1 MSPYPIT
8 PIGHGRFCCEPR
20 ARPQAEPLAPTLEEA
35 KGWEYTPGDTGL
47 QPPRHERGL
56 HGLSHSINT
65 HHRSGMCPQLSPTGT
80 RTVGHSCHLCWRMS
94 LVWVVPQ
101 LPWPLLW
108 ERRDGHSL
116 RSKVQEACGTPKATL
131 GAHPSISGP
140 ADGSNIF
147 PPSCL
152 LGCLQL
158 LWLSPDRGLFPWQW
172 EVTSGCGGQSDMC
185 LTMQETRQC
194 LSVS

>member
-1 MSPYPIT
+1 MNP
-8 PIGHGRFCCEPR
+8 GHGPKRSRLRPPWRRQR
-20 ARPQAEPLAPTLEEA
+20 AGNTHL
-35 KGWEYTPGDTGL
+35 GTPGCS
-47 QPPRHERGL
+47 PPVMSRACMA
-56 HGLSHSINT
+56 SPHSINT
-65 HHRSGMCPQLSPTGT
+65 HHCSGMCPQLSPTGT

-140 ADGSNIF
+140 ADGSSNF

-172 EVTSGCGGQSDMC
+172 EVTSGCGGRSDRC